1 MLLHPASP
9 SGRCGPAPEAF
20 DVDGIWWMEKEE
32 LRASDSDR
40 LDLSC
45 GGGLKATSSS
55 LSSFK
60 FSDPEF
66 PEAFEPVSISSILSF
81 LIEYGSSTELMV
93 CRLRCF
99 KFYFI
104 D

>member
-1 MLLHPASP
+1 MLFGPESP
-9 SGRCGPAPEAF
+9 SDRCGPAPETF

-45 GGGLKATSSS
+45 GGGLKATCSS

-66 PEAFEPVSISSILSF
+66 PEAFEPVSISSILSLLLG
-81 LIEYGSSTELMV
+81 LILSAKIVIY
-93 CRLRCF
+93 R
-99 KFYFI
+99 I
-104 D
+104 